1 VEPRIFRLRAKTPSV
16 PPKGE
21 LCVRVYTVSKASP
34 FFLDIYRG
42 GIWSFATSG
51 FLNSFSTEVTLEA
64 PAEPGLAT
72 VQGYGA
78 PAMVDRAVSSIHLW
92 ISREGES
99 LRDSIASLAA
109 LLEKERIEP
118 AYASHVRTEDLPESS
133 CNPGQLM
140 AFLLSRLDT
149 GFYEPTIYY
158 TTRKDDEKGVA
169 LLRDKLKRIVVVSL
183 SCAAGIFAL
192 AVVFA
197 VFIAMRKRPPAV
209 EEYEREAA
217 RVGAMEEIEDWK
229 GRKVLVQQSPPLEEL
244 ESRISLLHTGWGK
257 ESGMGTRRFFIQV
270 AMLAA
275 VMAALFGLLAVLITY
290 MRWTFSI

>member
-1 VEPRIFRLRAKTPSV
+1 
-16 PPKGE
+16 
-21 LCVRVYTVSKASP
+21 
-34 FFLDIYRG
+34 
-42 GIWSFATSG
+42 
-51 FLNSFSTEVTLEA
+51 
-64 PAEPGLAT
+64 
-72 VQGYGA
+72 
-78 PAMVDRAVSSIHLW
+78 
-92 ISREGES
+92 
-99 LRDSIASLAA
+99 
-109 LLEKERIEP
+109 
-118 AYASHVRTEDLPESS
+118 
-133 CNPGQLM
+133 M